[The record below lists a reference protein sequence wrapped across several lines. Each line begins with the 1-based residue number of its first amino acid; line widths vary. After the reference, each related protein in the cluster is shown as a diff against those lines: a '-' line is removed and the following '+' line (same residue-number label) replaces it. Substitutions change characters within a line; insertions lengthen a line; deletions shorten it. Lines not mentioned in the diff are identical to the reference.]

1 MLITLDEFTQRLAET
16 RGSLQAVENRITVGD
31 CLTALRHMPD
41 RTVDLIHTSPPYNI
55 DKSYKGDHGD
65 RRAPD
70 SYLHFLHEVIR
81 ELKRVLKP
89 HGSLFWQTGYTQM
102 EDGIPG
108 DILPIDIVTY
118 DYFRERPNEFILWDR
133 IIWRYFGGMAFRN
146 KYTNRHETILW
157 YVKPSEGQA
166 SPQFDVDSIREKSRE
181 LDKRNNLWGKN
192 PGNVWEVDRV
202 AYGSTEQSSHIAV
215 YPEEIAEKI
224 IRACSHPGELVLD
237 PFSGSGT
244 TPKVARSL
252 GRRWIGIEISPDYAR
267 ESVKRLGFQQPSEAA
282 SLASALTKVK
292 VFGGRRRTLP
302 QEEVVR
308 RLRVWVSSVDV
319 EGARGTLD
327 KALARVLQRQN
338 GKDSKPEVWKFFE
351 RLFRAETSHPVVES
365 DALLTAD
372 YKQRRNQNEVF
383 RYRTALEML
392 EGLVNRIQKSPSPE
406 LISFVRDIAADEP
419 SSFRLS
425 ETNVTLLRVQKRIR
439 APHEDDGVEPSRP
452 EVFSTG
458 ELDAVPSARVGQ
470 SSDKTVYQP
479 KLPLRSH

>member
-1 MLITLDEFTQRLAET
+1 MLLSLEEFISGLASTE
-16 RGSLQAVENRITVGD
+16 GSLSAVENHIVVAD
-31 CLTALRHMPD
+31 CLTALRYMPECS
-41 RTVDLIHTSPPYNI
+41 VDVVHTSPPYNI
-55 DKSYKGDHGD
+55 DKAYKGNHGD
-65 RRAPD
+65 RKALDTYLAFLRA
-70 SYLHFLHEVIR
+70 VIV

-89 HGSLFWQTGYTQM
+89 HGSLFWQTGYTQL
-102 EDGIPG
+102 ENGLPG

-118 DYFRERPNEFILWDR
+118 QFFREEPNALVLWDR
-133 IIWRYFGGMAFRN
+133 IIWRYFGGLAF
-146 KYTNRHETILW
+146 KKKFTNRHETILW
-157 YVKPSEGQA
+157 YVKPLAGVA
-166 SPQFDVDSIREKSRE
+166 NPHFDVDVIRERSRE
-181 LDKRNNLWGKN
+181 LDKRNNLWGRN

-224 IRACSHPGELVLD
+224 IRACSRPGELVLD

-292 VFGGRRRTLP
+292 AFGGRRQTLP
-302 QEEVVR
+302 LEEVAR
-308 RLRVWVSSVDV
+308 RLRAWARSVDV

-338 GKDSKPEVWKFFE
+338 GKDSKPEVWEFFE
-351 RLFRAETSHPVVES
+351 RLFRVETTHPVVEA

-383 RYRTALEML
+383 RYRTALEIL
-392 EGLVNRIQKSPSPE
+392 EGLVNRIQESPNPE

-419 SSFRLS
+419 SSYRLS
-425 ETNVTLLRVQKRIR
+425 EINLTLLRVQKRIR

-458 ELDAVPSARVGQ
+458 ELDAVPSAPVGE